1 MQKLNVAVIGAGG
14 HAQGHFAMIKDE
26 PEMRLVAVAEINPE
40 RLERAKEQHQPEFA
54 FLDYR
59 EMLDKCD
66 LDVVYVETMPGH
78 LLPIVLDCLERN
90 IHTSIEKSPG
100 MNSSETEQMLAAA
113 SKSKGKAMVSFN
125 RRYKPEVL
133 AVRNLA
139 FERGGA
145 VHCSA
150 TYNKPLSR
158 LMMPEWKEIAPAPII
173 CDAIHHVDLLRWL
186 AGSAEGKSADVVEIY
201 AEAWSGDRLGTPR
214 HNAVIKFDN
223 GCCGVM
229 MSHYG
234 VGFRIQRAEV
244 HAEDFS
250 AYLDLTG
257 APKCEL
263 YDKEQV
269 YTEPLDLDAVGGP
282 GFNETRHFVE
292 CIKEDKT
299 PWSNLEDALKTMK
312 LCEAI
317 EKGQKGGHAYQLNVA
332 NAG

>member
-14 HAQGHFAMIKDE
+14 HAQGHFAMIKNE

-40 RLERAKEQHQPEFA
+40 RLFRAKEQHQPEFT
-54 FLDYR
+54 FTDYR

-66 LDVVYVETMPGH
+66 LDIVYVETMPGH
-78 LLPIVLDCLERN
+78 LLPIVLDCLARN

-100 MNSSETEQMLAAA
+100 MNSAETEQLLSAA
-113 SKSKGKAMVSFN
+113 KKCQGKAMVSFD

-133 AVRNLA
+133 AVRKLV

-158 LMMPEWKEIAPAPII
+158 LMLPEWEKIAPTPII

-186 AGSAEGKSADVVEIY
+186 AGSAEEKSADVVEVY

-214 HNAVIKFDN
+214 YNAVIKFEN

-263 YDKEQV
+263 YDKEKA
-269 YTEPLDLDAVGGP
+269 YAKSLDLDAVGGP
-282 GFNETRHFVE
+282 GFNETRHFIE

-317 EKGQKGGHAYQLNVA
+317 ERGHKGKLIDG
-332 NAG
+332 

>member
-1 MQKLNVAVIGAGG
+1 MQKLNVAVIGSGG

-26 PEMRLVAVAEINPE
+26 PEMRLVAVAEIIPE
-40 RLERAKEQHQPEFA
+40 RLERAKEQHKPEFV

-78 LLPIVLDCLERN
+78 LLPIVLDCLARDIN
-90 IHTSIEKSPG
+90 TSIEKSPG
-100 MNSSETEQMLAAA
+100 MNSAETEQMLSAAK
-113 SKSKGKAMVSFN
+113 KSKGKAMVSFN

-133 AVRNLA
+133 AVRKLTE
-139 FERGGA
+139 ERGGA

-150 TYNKPLSR
+150 TYNKTLSR
-158 LMMPEWKEIAPAPII
+158 LMLPEWKTIAPAPII

-201 AEAWSGDRLGTPR
+201 AESWSGERLGTPR

-223 GCCGVM
+223 NCRGVM

-263 YDKEQV
+263 YDKEQT

-317 EKGQKGGHAYQLNVA
+317 ERGHKGRLD
-332 NAG
+332 

>member
-1 MQKLNVAVIGAGG
+1 MDIMDKLNVAVIGAGG
-14 HAQGHFAMIKDE
+14 HAQGHFSMVKNE
-26 PEMRLVAVAEINPE
+26 PEMQLVAVAEITPE
-40 RLERAKEQHQPEFA
+40 RLEKAREQHQPEFA

-59 EMLDKCD
+59 EMLDKCN

-90 IHTSIEKSPG
+90 IHTSIEKAPG
-100 MNSSETEQMLAAA
+100 MNSAETEQMLLAAE
-113 SKSKGKAMVSFN
+113 KSKGKAMVSFD
-125 RRYKPEVL
+125 RRYKPQVL
-133 AVRNLA
+133 AVRKLIE
-139 FERGGA
+139 ERGGA

-150 TYNKPLSR
+150 TYNKPVSG
-158 LMMPEWKEIAPAPII
+158 LMRPEWEGIAPAPII

-186 AGSAEGKSADVVEIY
+186 AGSEEGKSADAVEIY

-214 HNAVIKFDN
+214 HNAVVKFNND
-223 GCCGVM
+223 CCGVM

-234 VGFRIQRAEV
+234 VGYRIQRAEI

-263 YDKEQV
+263 YDKGKP
-269 YTEPLDLDAVGGP
+269 YTEPLDLDAAGGP

-292 CIKEDKT
+292 CIREGKT

-317 EKGQKGGHAYQLNVA
+317 KNGQKGELD
-332 NAG
+332 

>member
-14 HAQGHFAMIKDE
+14 HAQGHFAMIKNE
-26 PEMRLVAVAEINPE
+26 PEMQLVAVAEISSE
-40 RLERAKEQHQPEFA
+40 RLEKAKEQHQPEVT

-59 EMLDKCD
+59 KMLDKCD

-78 LLPIVLDCLERN
+78 LLPIVLDCLEQN

-100 MNSSETEQMLAAA
+100 MTSAETEQMLSAAK
-113 SKSKGKAMVSFN
+113 KSQGKAMVSFN

-133 AVRNLA
+133 AIRKLI
-139 FERGGA
+139 EDRGGA

-150 TYNKPLSR
+150 TYNKPLST
-158 LMMPEWKEIAPAPII
+158 LMLPEWKKIAPAPII

-186 AGSAEGKSADVVEIY
+186 AGSAEGKSADVVDVY
-201 AEAWSGDRLGTPR
+201 AESWSGDRLGTPR
-214 HNAVIKFDN
+214 HNAVVKFDN
-223 GCCGVM
+223 DCCGIM

-234 VGFRIQRAEV
+234 VGFRIQCAEV

-257 APKCEL
+257 APKWEL
-263 YDKEQV
+263 YDKGAT
-269 YTEPLDLDAVGGP
+269 YTESLDLDAVGGTS
-282 GFNETRHFVE
+282 FNETRHFVE

-299 PWSNLEDALKTMK
+299 PWSNLADALKTME

-317 EKGQKGGHAYQLNVA
+317 EKGQKGKLD
-332 NAG
+332 

>member
-1 MQKLNVAVIGAGG
+1 MPKLNVAVVGAGG
-14 HAQGHFAMIKDE
+14 HAQGHFAMIKNE
-26 PEMRLVAVAEINPE
+26 PEMHLLAIAEISPE
-40 RLERAKEQHQPEFA
+40 RLEKAKEQHKPDSA

-100 MNSSETEQMLAAA
+100 MNSAETEQMLVAAK
-113 SKSKGKAMVSFN
+113 KSKGKAMISFN
-125 RRYKPEVL
+125 RRYNPVVL
-133 AVRNLA
+133 AVRKLVS
-139 FERGGA
+139 ERGGA

-150 TYNKPLSR
+150 TYNKTLAT
-158 LMMPEWKEIAPAPII
+158 LMMPEWKEIAPVPII

-186 AGSAEGKSADVVEIY
+186 AGSVEGKSADVIEIY
-201 AEAWSGDRLGTPR
+201 AESWAGDRLGTPR
-214 HNAVIKFDN
+214 HNAVVKFDN

-234 VGFRIQRAEV
+234 LGFRIQRAEV

-257 APKCEL
+257 EPKCEL
-263 YDKEQV
+263 YDNGKA
-269 YTEPLDLDAVGGP
+269 YAEPLDLDAVVGT

-299 PWSNLEDALKTMK
+299 PWSNLEDALKTMQ

-317 EKGQKGGHAYQLNVA
+317 DKGQKD
-332 NAG
+332 